1 MVEPTHIDGMKVL
14 LQEGVVDGQP
24 MIRVRVFDALTTEHA
39 LSIAAEM
46 LTARGDGDA
55 EMTQVGFSRG
65 AYEVYYNRGQLES
78 SAPCRKG

>member
-1 MVEPTHIDGMKVL
+1 MELEHDGLQVI

-24 MIRVRVFDALTTEHA
+24 MIRVRITQALTEEHA
-39 LSIAAEM
+39 LSIAASV

-55 EMTQVGFSRG
+55 EMTMVGWSRG

-78 SAPCRKG
+78 